1 MKILITG
8 ANGFLGKVI
17 FRKLIASYE
26 VISLGRK
33 NSYYSL
39 DLSTEKVIEFI
50 EKYDLVI
57 HAAGK
62 AHFIPKTIEDEKLFF
77 NTNVNG
83 TKNLLDSLTL
93 SAIPKYF
100 VFISSVSVY
109 GLTEGNLIHES
120 TKLNADDP
128 YGKSKIIAENIVQE
142 WCNNNNVICTILRL
156 PLIVGPNP
164 PGNLGKMIN
173 GIRKGYY
180 FNIAGGSA
188 KKSMVLAD
196 DIANFIIDAAKVGGI
211 FNLTDGYNPTFNEL
225 SHEISYKL
233 NKGKVYN
240 INKPIAKIL
249 AIIGDL
255 LGKVFPFN
263 TITYNKITSTL
274 TFDDTAARN
283 AFGWNP
289 KPVIG
294 NILF

>member
-8 ANGFLGKVI
+8 ANGFLGQVI

-33 NSYYSL
+33 NSDYSL
-39 DLSTEKVIEFI
+39 DLSTEKVIKFI

-62 AHFIPKTIEDEKLFF
+62 AHFIPKTNDDEKLFF
-77 NTNVNG
+77 NLNVNG
-83 TKNLLDSLTL
+83 TRNLLDSLTIN
-93 SAIPKYF
+93 SIPKYF

-128 YGKSKIIAENIVQE
+128 YGKSKIIAENIVQK

-180 FNIAGGSA
+180 FNIAGGNA

-211 FNLTDGYNPTFNEL
+211 YNLTDGYNPSFNEL
-225 SHEISYKL
+225 SNEISYKL

-240 INKPIAKIL
+240 INKPLAKIL
-249 AIIGDL
+249 ALLGDL

-263 TITYNKITSTL
+263 TITYNKITSNL
-274 TFDDTAARN
+274 TFDDTAARK

-294 NILF
+294 NIL